1 MQPPRRTGVHQWCGF
16 VNKPLSTLT
25 CNEALKAPAARLDG
39 LEERSPRQIGTP
51 PRPGCA
57 LTGTVSQP
65 RLYNPP
71 DLLAQHQPL
80 LFRKER
86 RTASA
91 RRATDAQS
99 AEPTPSQSRWGR
111 GGAICSRVLAD
122 GRVNADADRF
132 SNARR
137 KRRQPTQK
145 TAVQSDL
152 RLLIYQLVG
161 KNGMNGVSGAP
172 VSLEVMRGSEQK
184 DDTTQQSNDCYRRAG
199 DKQTL

>member
-1 MQPPRRTGVHQWCGF
+1 MQPPRRTGVHQWCGL

-25 CNEALKAPAARLDG
+25 YYEALKAPAARIVG
-39 LEERSPRQIGTP
+39 LEERSPRQIRTP

-71 DLLAQHQPL
+71 DLLVQHQPL

-111 GGAICSRVLAD
+111 GGAFFSRVLAD
-122 GRVNADADRF
+122 GRPDGDDDRF
-132 SNARR
+132 SMQDATDDNQTQNTAAR
-137 KRRQPTQK
+137 
-145 TAVQSDL
+145 SDC
-152 RLLIYQLVG
+152 
-161 KNGMNGVSGAP
+161 
-172 VSLEVMRGSEQK
+172 
-184 DDTTQQSNDCYRRAG
+184 DC
-199 DKQTL
+199 